1 MKFSTSKFNKKLA
14 IAALVAS
21 AFGATAFA
29 QNATPGTPPEGRG
42 GMQHQMGK
50 MGAGE
55 QGKGQGAGQGQ
66 GPGFMHERMQAHR
79 QARAEKRLAE
89 LKTKLKI
96 TAAQE
101 GAWTTF
107 TTAMKPPAAG
117 AMGVRHD
124 PAHRAEMQK
133 LTTPE
138 RLEKMRAMRQG
149 RQTLMNAE
157 MDKRADATKAFYA
170 ALSSEQKA
178 VFDAVGMQ
186 GGRGHGGGHF
196 GRGDHGGRGEH
207 RGMMGGHHSGM
218 GGEKGGEHRGQGRMG
233 QAS

>member
-1 MKFSTSKFNKKLA
+1 MKFSTSKFNQKLA

-107 TTAMKPPAAG
+107 TTAIKPPAAG

-186 GGRGHGGGHF
+186 GGRGGHGGKGGGHF
-196 GRGDHGGRGEH
+196 GRGDHGG
-207 RGMMGGHHSGM
+207 M
-218 GGEKGGEHRGQGRMG
+218 GGEHRGHGRMG
-233 QAS
+233 PAS

>member
-21 AFGATAFA
+21 ALGATAFA
-29 QNATPGTPPEGRG
+29 QNATPGTPPEGRA

-50 MGAGE
+50 MNADD
-55 QGKGQGAGQGQ
+55 QGQ
-66 GPGFMHERMQAHR
+66 GKMHERMQAHR
-79 QARAEKRLAE
+79 QEHAEKRLTE

-96 TAAQE
+96 TAAQD
-101 GAWTTF
+101 GAWITF
-107 TTAMKPPAAG
+107 AAAMKPPAAG
-117 AMGVRHD
+117 AMGMRHD
-124 PAHRAEMQK
+124 SAQHAEMQK

-138 RLEKMRAMRQG
+138 RIEKMRAMRLS
-149 RQTLMNAE
+149 RQAQMNTE

-170 ALSSEQKA
+170 TLSSEQKA

-186 GGRGHGGGHF
+186 GGRSGHGGKGGGHF
-196 GRGDHGGRGEH
+196 GGGEH
-207 RGMMGGHHSGM
+207 RGMMGGHHSDR
-218 GGEKGGEHRGQGRMG
+218 GGEHRGQGRMG

>member
-1 MKFSTSKFNKKLA
+1 MWFSNLTSQGSQMTFSTSKFNQKLA

-21 AFGATAFA
+21 AFGVTAFA

-66 GPGFMHERMQAHR
+66 GHGFMHERMQAHR

-107 TTAMKPPAAG
+107 TSSHEAACS
-117 AMGVRHD
+117 RCH
-124 PAHRAEMQK
+124 
-133 LTTPE
+133 
-138 RLEKMRAMRQG
+138 G
-149 RQTLMNAE
+149 R
-157 MDKRADATKAFYA
+157 
-170 ALSSEQKA
+170 SP
-178 VFDAVGMQ
+178 
-186 GGRGHGGGHF
+186 
-196 GRGDHGGRGEH
+196 
-207 RGMMGGHHSGM
+207 
-218 GGEKGGEHRGQGRMG
+218 
-233 QAS
+233 